1 MTVELPVRKSKILN
15 AIIKRYIETGE
26 PMGSKVL
33 LDFLDFSVSSATVRN
48 EMASLSDMGYLVQ
61 PHTSAGRIPTQRG
74 YRYYLDHLI
83 EPIELN
89 SRERRAIDDVL
100 TAVADDPEH
109 ILNKGAEILS
119 QLTGYIAISTTPP
132 TDDTTVERIKIVQIS
147 KHTTMMVMITSK
159 GMVKNRLFR
168 CDYNV
173 TDDVLTVF
181 EHAINEML
189 SGVRLSAVTPAF
201 VQTVAVTMGDVLILM
216 PQALLAIMDASK
228 EASVINIVN
237 YGLSNLLQTGEFDVG
252 QLRGIYRF
260 LQDRTGQENL
270 LFSHDER
277 IFTYIGTES
286 GNPDINSTGIVVS
299 RYDIQGIESGAL
311 AVIGPIRMNYKEVMA
326 YTDYI
331 SQMCGKLITELLE

>member
-1 MTVELPVRKSKILN
+1 MELPVRKSKILN
-15 AIIKRYIETGE
+15 AIIKQYIATGE

-48 EMASLSDMGYLVQ
+48 EMASLSDMGFLVQ
-61 PHTSAGRIPTQRG
+61 PHTSAGRIPTQLG

-89 SRERRAIDDVL
+89 ARERRAIDDVL
-100 TAVADDPEH
+100 ISSADDPEH

-119 QLTGYIAISTTPP
+119 QLTGYVAVSTTPP
-132 TDDTTVERIKIVQIS
+132 TDDTTVERIKILQIS

-173 TDDVLTVF
+173 TDDVLQIY
-181 EHAINEML
+181 EKALNEML
-189 SGVRLSAVTPAF
+189 SGIKLSSVTPAF
-201 VQTVAVTMGDVLILM
+201 VQTVAVALGDVMILM
-216 PQALLAIMDASK
+216 PQALLAIMEASK
-228 EASVINIVN
+228 EASIINIVN
-237 YGLSNLLQTGEFDVG
+237 YGLSNLLQTGEFDVT
-252 QLRGIYRF
+252 QLRAIYRF
-260 LQDRTGQENL
+260 LNDVPKQEEL
-270 LFSHDER
+270 LFRKHDR
-277 IFTYIGTES
+277 ITAYIGTES
-286 GNPDINSTGIVVS
+286 GISDIMSTGMVVS
-299 RYDIQGIESGAL
+299 RYPVQGVESGAL
-311 AVIGPIRMNYKEVMA
+311 AVLGPIRMDYTTAIA